1 MKIEKSLL
9 ELSRTDIQNYE
20 KYDYGFSFTTLSELA
35 AYKTAYQYQ
44 PAKTVVRFA
53 PNVNAWLVQIY
64 TKDTNTGE
72 K

>member
-1 MKIEKSLL
+1 MKIDKSLS

-20 KYDYGFSFTTLSELA
+20 KYSDGFSFTVLSELA
-35 AYKTAYQYQ
+35 AYKAAYQYQ

-64 TKDTNTGE
+64 TKDTDTGE